1 MVFHVAP
8 SRGRPPSESE
18 HYDAP
23 VVAKKPIAED
33 DEAREVRKKRRV
45 HHQEAPEPSVGS
57 GHMDAIAIAVLGAVA
72 AALIAK
78 YYATR

>member
-23 VVAKKPIAED
+23 VVAKKPIVD
-33 DEAREVRKKRRV
+33 DEEAREVRKKRRV
-45 HHQEAPEPSVGS
+45 HHQESPEPDNK
-57 GHMDAIAIAVLGAVA
+57 MDAVAIAVLGAVA

-78 YYATR
+78 YWTTR